1 MISQRGCP
9 RTSAMRFVPIFAIT
23 AAALAQPRPFEA
35 IVQAARA
42 TTPRVTEA
50 DVEVLRDGRLLLA
63 YTEFTGG
70 DGSDWGAA
78 RIAARTSRDN
88 GRSWGPPRTLVAN
101 SGKMNVM
108 DANLL
113 RLKSGRLALAYN
125 RKNSMADCR
134 IEFRTSGDEGET
146 WTEPVTVTTPVK
158 YWGTNNDRLVQL
170 RSGRILMPVFFVDDW
185 AKSQHTRNAVFYSD
199 DQGATWRQSSVV
211 DIVNGKRGADEPGVI
226 ELKDG
231 RVLQIVRSDL
241 GQIYRS
247 ISNDGGATW
256 SEPEPMGLTAPT
268 APSSIARI
276 PSTGDL
282 LMVWNNNK
290 PGVVHTQDRFPLTT
304 AISQDDGQ
312 TWKQVRNLDETAGF
326 TFAYTSITFLAG
338 NEIVFTYYAER
349 AKRYSL
355 KEKIVPVSWLYAEH

>member
-1 MISQRGCP
+1 
-9 RTSAMRFVPIFAIT
+9 MRFVWILPL
-23 AAALAQPRPFEA
+23 AAAFSQPRPFEA
-35 IVQAARA
+35 IVQAATA
-42 TTPRVTEA
+42 AIPRITEA
-50 DVEVLRDGRLLLA
+50 DVEVLRDGTLLLA

-78 RIAARTSRDN
+78 SIAARTSRDN
-88 GRSWGPPRTLVAN
+88 GRTWSPPRVLVAN

-113 RLKSGRLALAYN
+113 RLQSGRLALAYN

-134 IEFRTSGDEGET
+134 VEFRTSGDEGQT
-146 WTEPVTVTTPVK
+146 WSDPVTVTAPVK

-170 RSGRILMPVFFVDDW
+170 KSGRLLMPVFFVDDW
-185 AKSQHTRNAVFYSD
+185 AKSNHTRNAVFYSD
-199 DQGATWRQSSVV
+199 DQGKSWRQSSIV
-211 DIVNGKRGADEPGVI
+211 DIPASKRGADEPGVI

-247 ISNDGGATW
+247 LSADAGATW
-256 SEPEPMGLTAPT
+256 SAPEPMGLTAPT

-290 PGVVHTQDRFPLTT
+290 PGAVHTQDRFPLTA
-304 AISQDDGQ
+304 AISRDEGRSWQHL
-312 TWKQVRNLDETAGF
+312 RNLDETPGF
-326 TFAYTSITFLAG
+326 TFAYTSITFLASG
-338 NEIVFTYYAER
+338 EVLFTYYAER
-349 AKRYSL
+349 AKRFSL
-355 KEKIVPVSWLYAEH
+355 KQRIVPVAWMYGR